1 MPYICM
7 ISYVL
12 LIKLAYGHFLSYR
25 VNPVIKVFLY
35 FLNLFTQGFILT
47 LTLRGLIRRN

>member
-7 ISYVL
+7 ISYVFF
-12 LIKLAYGHFLSYR
+12 IKLAHGHFLSYR

-35 FLNLFTQGFILT
+35 LLDFFTQGFILT
-47 LTLRGLIRRN
+47 LSLRGPYP